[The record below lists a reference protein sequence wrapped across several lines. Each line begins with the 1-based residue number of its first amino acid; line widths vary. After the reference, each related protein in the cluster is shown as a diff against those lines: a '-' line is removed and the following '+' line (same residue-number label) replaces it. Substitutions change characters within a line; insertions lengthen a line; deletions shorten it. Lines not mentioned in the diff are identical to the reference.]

1 MGLDLTKICR
11 KIEAEVCH
19 HHKEHARARV
29 VGNSIK
35 ISACCDSFQMILEA
49 LIEREMDNQ
58 IDRSD
63 DDELDVISMN

>member
-1 MGLDLTKICR
+1 
-11 KIEAEVCH
+11 
-19 HHKEHARARV
+19 
-29 VGNSIK
+29 
-35 ISACCDSFQMILEA
+35 MILEA